1 MKKKSREKKNAEPT
15 EGTKRNIWSKAEIQ
29 NNQNEQIKKIVDYA
43 KQITLLTINEQNGTQ
58 LRRAFF
64 MRMLLAIDGIKRN
77 I

>member
-1 MKKKSREKKNAEPT
+1 MEKKSREKKNAEPT
-15 EGTKRNIWSKAEIQ
+15 EGTKRNIWLKTEIQ

-64 MRMLLAIDGIKRN
+64 MGLLLAIDGIKRN